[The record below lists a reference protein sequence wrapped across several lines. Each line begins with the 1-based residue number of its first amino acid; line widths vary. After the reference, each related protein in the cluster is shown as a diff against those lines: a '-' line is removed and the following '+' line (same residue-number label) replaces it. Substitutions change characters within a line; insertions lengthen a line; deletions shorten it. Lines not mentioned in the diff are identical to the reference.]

1 MSPMMQRFPTYLL
14 MVMLYLVSSISSAQQ
29 FDSFVQVGESR
40 GISAGTV
47 TSISLAQTGSRIT
60 FFNAAGFTTVF
71 DLNLTPSQ
79 VIRDSMSV
87 FMPAE
92 AFPEIEPSMDLDD
105 VSFFTGELIDPL
117 NPGIS
122 TPANWFRLTLHND
135 TWSGAF
141 RIADRIYAINRSQP
155 DNVVEVRATPSQN
168 QSLRPVRRIKVTAI
182 IDEEFVFADSP
193 GDSVGMD
200 NLGHIYALESLHVME
215 GVMNDS
221 LGITLTLDQLIYQRS
236 SELASPALW
245 LDNNATSFGIED
257 NFSSF
262 IFRGDE
268 SITPAVSSDLQRN
281 YTVLSK
287 LDFQQL
293 TTAHQ
298 FGKLLGIAEESG
310 TLQSNEN
317 PLDAAHWS
325 ESQKSGLLA
334 ALPNT
339 SLIQIISS
347 DAPEIEITETD
358 DIINLIPQDILD
370 AEIVE
375 SEPNQSAATTDAGNP
390 LAIGNGLLQD
400 DEQDNSITT
409 GSDETPDGGGGK
421 LSPAMI
427 LSLLLFS
434 LLAHRR
440 THTV

>member
-245 LDNNATSFGIED
+245 LD
-257 NFSSF
+257 
-262 IFRGDE
+262 
-268 SITPAVSSDLQRN
+268 
-281 YTVLSK
+281 K
-287 LDFQQL
+287 
-293 TTAHQ
+293 
-298 FGKLLGIAEESG
+298 
-310 TLQSNEN
+310 
-317 PLDAAHWS
+317 
-325 ESQKSGLLA
+325 
-334 ALPNT
+334 
-339 SLIQIISS
+339 
-347 DAPEIEITETD
+347 
-358 DIINLIPQDILD
+358 
-370 AEIVE
+370 
-375 SEPNQSAATTDAGNP
+375 
-390 LAIGNGLLQD
+390 
-400 DEQDNSITT
+400 
-409 GSDETPDGGGGK
+409 
-421 LSPAMI
+421 
-427 LSLLLFS
+427 
-434 LLAHRR
+434 
-440 THTV
+440 